1 MLWECEVPT
10 CPSVCT
16 HRNSTHVTGETE
28 YASFYTRSGYWFITT
43 LLWGQFSRAI
53 NAHEAALRTE
63 LTLFLLHER
72 IHTNCTSCKFFGKY
86 GQVVHWKLSPHHN
99 SSCPRLMSRP
109 VVRADLKPHQVRGSM
124 LSPSTY
130 SPHIHPVPPITN
142 SFCLSVPVEINGNK
156 VKQCYWRKRTL
167 K

>member
-10 CPSVCT
+10 CPSACT
-16 HRNSTHVTGETE
+16 HRNSTHVTGEIRKFLH
-28 YASFYTRSGYWFITT
+28 AKWILIHSVTT

-86 GQVVHWKLSPHHN
+86 GQVVHWKLSLHHN

-109 VVRADLKPHQVRGSM
+109 VVRAHLKTHQVRGSM

-156 VKQCYWRKRTL
+156 VKQCYWRKCTL